1 MSSAHATGRRTP
13 PPAQTPSLP
22 DQPPSLS
29 PGKQTASGRDG
40 RKERR
45 NPSITPR
52 KFNRFFTPRSLR
64 SSDATSSR
72 HALHEIN
79 YSTNSRDV
87 TQSSPVRPPRIAS
100 GQENSPTTFTR
111 DLKRRKLYHTPDSSP
126 EHTYLEGKGQ
136 EVGFKVMQDIELR
149 EQHENIPSSPCER
162 IPRDLKRIEE
172 ETAQEPLSRIVQMED
187 RGLGAQLLQLSINAQ
202 TCSRR
207 LRLSYPINGRVLY
220 YVTIWPS

>member
-1 MSSAHATGRRTP
+1 MSSPNATGRRTP

-29 PGKQTASGRDG
+29 PGKQTASARDE

-64 SSDATSSR
+64 SSDAISSR

-79 YSTNSRDV
+79 YSTNGRDV
-87 TQSSPVRPPRIAS
+87 TQSSPIRPPRIVS
-100 GQENSPTTFTR
+100 GQENTPTTFTR

-126 EHTYLEGKGQ
+126 GHTYLEGKGQ
-136 EVGFKVMQDIELR
+136 EDGFKVMQDVELR
-149 EQHENIPSSPCER
+149 DQDENIPSSPCER
-162 IPRDLKRIEE
+162 IPRDLKLIEKE
-172 ETAQEPLSRIVQMED
+172 AAQEPLSRVVQMEA

-202 TCSRR
+202 TSSRR
-207 LRLSYPINGRVLY
+207 LRLSYPIDGRVL
-220 YVTIWPS
+220 